1 MATLATVLEEERK
14 YEVDPRFALPDLS
27 GCLPAGGRVLERQPV
42 RLTATYHDTP
52 DLRLARAGVSLR
64 FRRGD
69 AEPWTVKLPSSVPG
83 TRHEISRPGP
93 PGAVP
98 RELAELVTVYA
109 RGAPLTPVTVLR
121 TVRRAY
127 ELRDE
132 MDVVLAELADDTVSI
147 MDGRRIRGRFREIEV
162 ERLGGGRKLLDRV
175 EARLREAGAVRGD
188 FTPKHVRALGE
199 AARQPPDAVA
209 PAPLPRKPTAGDVV
223 TAAVRAGVA
232 RVLAHDPLVRLR
244 ATLADDDTA
253 VHQMRVG
260 CRRLR
265 SDLSTFAALVD
276 SDWAGAL
283 RAELGW
289 LAKALGGA
297 RDAEVLR
304 ARLRRTAGAD
314 PLAPLDD
321 AAVARI
327 DADLAARH
335 EDALITLDN
344 ALASDRYLAL
354 VDMLVD
360 ATRSP
365 RLTALAGRPAHEV
378 LPRLVAKPWRRM
390 VYGRGGVDGAADLDP
405 AAPDERWHAVRI
417 RGKRA
422 RYAVEAVAGVLG
434 GAAAD
439 LAKAL
444 GAVQDLLGE
453 HQDAAVAAET
463 WLSIARSDPDDHS
476 LAVTAGR
483 LYERERATI
492 RSVRSRFPAAW
503 AGATKRRVVA
513 WLL

>member
-1 MATLATVLEEERK
+1 MLEEERK
-14 YEVDPRFALPDLS
+14 YEVDPRFEVPDLT
-27 GCLPAGGRVLERQPV
+27 GCLPAGGRVLPRQPV
-42 RLTATYHDTP
+42 TLTATYHDTP

-69 AEPWTVKLPSSVPG
+69 AKPWTVKLPSTVPG
-83 TRHEISRPGP
+83 TRHEISRAGP
-93 PGAVP
+93 PGAIP
-98 RELAELVTVYA
+98 HELAELVTVYA

-121 TVRRAY
+121 TVRRTH
-127 ELRDE
+127 ELRDAS
-132 MDVVLAELADDTVSI
+132 DRLLAELADDTVSI
-147 MDGRRIRGRFREIEV
+147 MDGRKVRGRFREIEV
-162 ERLGGGRKLLDRV
+162 ERSGGGRKLLDKV
-175 EARLREAGAVRGD
+175 EARLRAAGAVAGG

-199 AARQPPDAVA
+199 AASRPPDLVA
-209 PAPLPRKPTAGDVV
+209 PTALGRRPTAGEVV
-223 TAAVRAGVA
+223 VAAIRTGAA
-232 RVLAHDPLVRLR
+232 RILAHDPLVRLR
-244 ATLADDDTA
+244 ETVGDNDTA

-265 SDLSTFAALVD
+265 SDLRTFAALLEPA
-276 SDWAGAL
+276 WTGPL

-289 LAKALGGA
+289 LAQALGGA

-321 AAVARI
+321 AAVARL

-335 EDALITLDN
+335 EDALVALDK

-354 VDMLVD
+354 VEMLVD

-365 RLTALAGRPAHEV
+365 RLTVLAGKPAHEV
-378 LPRLVAKPWRRM
+378 LPKLVGKPWRQLAF
-390 VYGRGGVDGAADLDP
+390 GRRGVDGAADLDP
-405 AAPDERWHAVRI
+405 AGPDERWHAVRI

-434 GAAAD
+434 GGAAE
-439 LAKAL
+439 LAKRL
-444 GAVQDLLGE
+444 SAVQDLLGE
-453 HQDAAVAAET
+453 HQDAAIAAET

-483 LYERERATI
+483 LYERERAVI
-492 RSVRSRFPAAW
+492 RAVRAKFPAAW
-503 AGATKRRVVA
+503 AGATKRRVVE
-513 WLL
+513 WLP

>member
-1 MATLATVLEEERK
+1 MLEEERK

-27 GCLPAGGRVLERQPV
+27 GCLPPGGRVLERQPAT
-42 RLTATYHDTP
+42 LTATYHDTP

-69 AEPWTVKLPSSVPG
+69 AQPWTVKLPSSVPG
-83 TRHEISRPGP
+83 TRHEISRSGP
-93 PGAVP
+93 PGAIP
-98 RELAELVTVYA
+98 RELVELVTVYA
-109 RGAPLTPVTVLR
+109 RGGPLTPVTVVR
-121 TVRRAY
+121 TVRQAY

-132 MDVVLAELADDTVSI
+132 IDVVLAELADDTVSI
-147 MDGRRIRGRFREIEV
+147 MDGRKVRGRFREIEV
-162 ERLGGGRKLLDRV
+162 ERMGGGRKLLDKV

-199 AARQPPDAVA
+199 AAAGPPDLVA
-209 PAPLPRKPTAGDVV
+209 PEPLRRKPTAGEVV
-223 TAAVRAGVA
+223 AAAVRAGVA

-244 ATLADDDTA
+244 ETVGDSDTA

-265 SDLSTFAALVD
+265 SDLRTFTALVD
-276 SDWAGAL
+276 SGWAGTL

-289 LAKALGGA
+289 LAEALGGA

-321 AAVARI
+321 AAVARL

-335 EDALITLDN
+335 EDALVVLDK

-354 VDMLVD
+354 VETLVD

-365 RLTALAGRPAHEV
+365 RLTSLGAKPAHEV
-378 LPRLVAKPWRRM
+378 LPKLVAKPWRQM
-390 VYGRGGVDGAADLDP
+390 AYGKGGVDGAADLDP
-405 AAPDERWHAVRI
+405 AAPDDSWHEVRI

-434 GAAAD
+434 GGAAE

-444 GAVQDLLGE
+444 AGVQDLLGE

-483 LYERERATI
+483 LYERERAII
-492 RSVRSRFPAAW
+492 RNVRSKFPTAW
-503 AGATKRRVVA
+503 AGATKRRMVE
-513 WLL
+513 WLP

>member
-1 MATLATVLEEERK
+1 MLEEERK
-14 YEVDPRFALPDLS
+14 YEVEPRFALPDLS

-42 RLTATYHDTP
+42 TLTATYYDTP

-83 TRHEISRPGP
+83 TRHEISRVGLPGNI
-93 PGAVP
+93 P
-98 RELAELVTVYA
+98 RELAELVTGYA
-109 RGAPLTPVTVLR
+109 RGAPLTAVTVLR
-121 TVRRAY
+121 TVRRAH
-127 ELRDE
+127 ELRDGG
-132 MDVVLAELADDTVSI
+132 DGLLAELADDTVSI
-147 MDGRRIRGRFREIEV
+147 MDGRKIRGRFREIEV
-162 ERLGGGRKLLDRV
+162 ERVGGGRKLLDKV
-175 EARLREAGAVRGD
+175 EAQLREAGAVAGD
-188 FTPKHVRALGE
+188 FTPKHVRALGD
-199 AARQPPDAVA
+199 AAAQPPDVVA
-209 PAPLPRKPTAGDVV
+209 PGVLRRKPTCGEVV
-223 TAAVRAGVA
+223 TAAVRSGVA
-232 RVLAHDPLVRLR
+232 RILAHDPLVRLR
-244 ATLADDDTA
+244 ETVGANDTA

-265 SDLSTFAALVD
+265 SDLRTFAALVD
-276 SDWAGAL
+276 QGWAGAI
-283 RAELGW
+283 RVELGW
-289 LAKALGGA
+289 LAQALGGA

-321 AAVARI
+321 AAVARL

-335 EDALITLDN
+335 EDALVALDKT
-344 ALASDRYLAL
+344 LASDRYLAL
-354 VDMLVD
+354 VDSLVD

-365 RLTALAGRPAHEV
+365 RLTAVAARPAAEV
-378 LPRLVAKPWRRM
+378 LPKLVAKPWRQLA
-390 VYGRGGVDGAADLDP
+390 YGKGGVDGAADLDS

-434 GAAAD
+434 GGAAD

-444 GAVQDLLGE
+444 SAVQDLLGE

-463 WLSIARSDPDDHS
+463 WLSIARSDPDDHT

-483 LYERERATI
+483 LYERERTI
-492 RSVRSRFPAAW
+492 IRNVRAKFPAAW
-503 AGATKRRVVA
+503 AGATKRRMVE
-513 WLL
+513 WLP

>member
-1 MATLATVLEEERK
+1 MLEEERK
-14 YEVDPRFALPDLS
+14 YDVDPRFALPDLS

-42 RLTATYHDTP
+42 TLTATYHDTP

-69 AEPWTVKLPSSVPG
+69 AQPWTVKLPSSVPG
-83 TRHEISRPGP
+83 TRHEISRPGAL
-93 PGAVP
+93 GAIP
-98 RELAELVTVYA
+98 RELAELVTGYA

-132 MDVVLAELADDTVSI
+132 IDVILAELADDTVSI
-147 MDGRRIRGRFREIEV
+147 MDGRKVRSRFREIEV
-162 ERLGGGRKLLDRV
+162 ERMGGGRKLLDKV
-175 EARLREAGAVRGD
+175 EARLREAGAVRGE

-199 AARQPPDAVA
+199 AAAGPPDAVPPGA
-209 PAPLPRKPTAGDVV
+209 LRRKPTAGDVV
-223 TAAVRAGVA
+223 AAAVRAGVA

-244 ATLADDDTA
+244 ETVGDNDTA

-265 SDLSTFAALVD
+265 SDLRTFAVLVD
-276 SDWAGAL
+276 AGWGGTL

-289 LAKALGGA
+289 LAEALGGA

-314 PLAPLDD
+314 PLAPPDD
-321 AAVARI
+321 AAVARL

-335 EDALITLDN
+335 EDALVVLDKT
-344 ALASDRYLAL
+344 LASDRYLAL
-354 VDMLVD
+354 VNTLVD

-365 RLTALAGRPAHEV
+365 RLTSLGARPAHEV
-378 LPRLVAKPWRRM
+378 LPKLVAKPWRQLA
-390 VYGRGGVDGAADLDP
+390 YGKGGVDGAADLDP
-405 AAPDERWHAVRI
+405 AASDDKWHAVRI

-434 GAAAD
+434 GGAAE

-444 GAVQDLLGE
+444 ATVQDLLGE

-483 LYERERATI
+483 LYERERAII
-492 RSVRSRFPAAW
+492 RSVRSKFPAAW
-503 AGATKRRVVA
+503 AGATKRRMVE
-513 WLL
+513 WLP